1 MTIANRH
8 THFQQLYTEDADPWK
23 VRQRWY
29 EQRKRSL
36 LMACLPLQRYRRAF
50 EPACGNGELTVAL
63 AHRAEYVL
71 ATDLSPEAVR
81 LTQQRI
87 HREQPSDAVR
97 VTVRQQVV
105 PQEWPD
111 DGAFDLIVISEMAYY
126 LPEHEVLGLR
136 QRCME
141 SLADNGTLVLCH
153 WRWPFA
159 DRQMDSADIHAVF
172 DGTPGMHRLMQHS
185 EADFLLDIWSR
196 NPSSIAQLEGLVP

>member
-1 MTIANRH
+1 MSNRH
-8 THFQQLYTEDADPWK
+8 SHFQQLYTDDADPWK

-36 LMACLPLQRYRRAF
+36 LLACLPLQHYRHAF
-50 EPACGNGELTVAL
+50 EPACGNGELTAAL
-63 AHRAEYVL
+63 AQRADAVL

-81 LTQQRI
+81 LTQQRV
-87 HREQPSDAVR
+87 RQEEAAAAAR

-105 PQEWPD
+105 PQEWPEHT
-111 DGAFDLIVISEMAYY
+111 FDLIVISEMAYY
-126 LPEHEVLGLR
+126 LPEHEVGTLR
-136 QRCME
+136 QRCMA
-141 SLADNGTLVLCH
+141 SLDDHGTLVLCH

-159 DRQMDSADIHAVF
+159 DRQLDSADIHAAF

-196 NPSSIAQLEGLVP
+196 NPCSVAQKEGLAP